1 VKQGKVYLVGA
12 GPGDPGL
19 MTVKGLDCLR
29 HADVVIYDRLVEES
43 LLNEARP
50 EAEKIYVGKADRL
63 HILEQ
68 DSINQLLLE
77 KAREGKIVVRL
88 KGGDPF
94 VLGRGGEEA
103 GILTRHGIP
112 FEVVPGVTSASAV
125 PAYAGIPITHR
136 EVASSFA
143 VITGHKASE
152 RGEPR
157 IAWDKLAT
165 GADTLVILMG
175 MRNLATIVDQLIK
188 HGRSASTPVAVI
200 TQGTTSRQRCL
211 VGTLQDIVDKVGKEN
226 LQPPSVVVVG
236 DVVQLRKYLQWF
248 DK

>member
-1 VKQGKVYLVGA
+1 MGA

-19 MTVKGLDCLR
+19 ITVKGLDCLR

-103 GILTRHGIP
+103 GILTRYEVP
-112 FEVVPGVTSASAV
+112 FEVVPGVTSVSAV

-157 IAWDKLAT
+157 ISWDKLAT

-188 HGRSASTPVAVI
+188 HGRSPSTPVAVI

-236 DVVQLRKYLQWF
+236 DVVRLRKHLKWF